1 VHTTDSVR
9 RPPAIFLAAAAAIVA
24 VIVGVALV
32 DGGAGT
38 GWAAAGKRVAGLA
51 TSTPISHLELTPAQ
65 RVELTSLVDTPARA
79 AAFRATLQAAF
90 AGAAKAGAGPMPPAR
105 GTGLGTGAAAGN
117 AAFSQ
122 GWDRNH
128 WWVIMSYA
136 DAANGGIDAGIGA
149 CTAQLPGWLCA
160 AFGTILRSWVAGH
173 GATDDHGVWLTVY
186 YWGRIDGGRW

>member
-1 VHTTDSVR
+1 VRTTDSVR
-9 RPPAIFLAAAAAIVA
+9 RTPAIFLAAAAAIVA
-24 VIVGVALV
+24 VIVGVALL
-32 DGGAGT
+32 DGGAGAS
-38 GWAAAGKRVAGLA
+38 WAAVGKRAAGPA

-65 RVELTSLVDTPARA
+65 RAEFASLVDTPARA
-79 AAFRATLQAAF
+79 AAFRATLQAVF
-90 AGAAKAGAGPMPPAR
+90 AGVAKAGAGPMPQER
-105 GTGLGTGAAAGN
+105 GTGAAAGR

-136 DAANGGIDAGIGA
+136 DAVNGGIDAGIGA

-173 GATDDHGVWLTVY
+173 GAADDHGVWLTVY